1 MVAKRIKAALSK
13 LANMTKINKK
23 RLRIVR
29 APGRANLIGEH
40 IDYNEGYVLPCAVNK
55 EMIMAAQPHKEEVVF
70 HSMNLNVTTRFS
82 LENIRFDSEE
92 RWANYPKGVA
102 HLLLQSGYKIDGMI
116 GVVHSTIPMEA
127 GMGSSAALEVANA
140 MIFKR
145 LHGSEINSLGLAST
159 CFRAET
165 EFVGTSCGI
174 MDQFAS
180 ALGQKDSFLFL
191 DCRNLRMQD
200 S

>member
-1 MVAKRIKAALSK
+1 MAAERIKVMLSK
-13 LANMTKINKK
+13 LARKTKVNEKC
-23 RLRIVR
+23 LRIVR

-40 IDYNEGYVLPCAVNK
+40 TDYNEGYVLPCTVNK
-55 EMIMAAQPHKEEVVF
+55 EMIMAAQPHKEEVVLR
-70 HSMNLNVTTRFS
+70 SMNLNVTTRFS
-82 LENIRFDSEE
+82 LENIRLDPQEQ
-92 RWANYPKGVA
+92 WANYPKGVA

-127 GMGSSAALEVANA
+127 GMSSSVALEVANA

-145 LHGSEINSLGLAST
+145 LYGSEINPLGLALT
-159 CFRAET
+159 CFRVET

>member
-1 MVAKRIKAALSK
+1 MAAERIKVMLSK
-13 LANMTKINKK
+13 LAHMTKVNEKC
-23 RLRIVR
+23 LRIVR

-40 IDYNEGYVLPCAVNK
+40 TDYNEGYVLPCTVNK
-55 EMIMAAQPHKEEVVF
+55 EMIMAAQPHKEVVLR
-70 HSMNLNVTTRFS
+70 SMNLNVTTRFS
-82 LENIRFDSEE
+82 LEKIRFDPQEQ
-92 RWANYPKGVA
+92 WANYPKGA
-102 HLLLQSGYKIDGMI
+102 THLLLQSGYKIDGMI

-127 GMGSSAALEVANA
+127 GMSSSAALEVANA
-140 MIFKR
+140 MILKR
-145 LHGSEINSLGLAST
+145 LYGSEINPLGLALT

>member
-1 MVAKRIKAALSK
+1 MVAKRIKTALSK
-13 LANMTKINKK
+13 LANMTKIYKK

-70 HSMNLNVTTRFS
+70 HSMSLNVTTKFS
-82 LENIRFDSEE
+82 LENIRFDPQE

-102 HLLLQSGYKIDGMI
+102 HLLPQLGYKIDGVI

-145 LHGSEINSLGLAST
+145 LHGSEINPLGLAST

>member
-1 MVAKRIKAALSK
+1 MAAERIKVMLSK
-13 LANMTKINKK
+13 LAHMTKVNEKC
-23 RLRIVR
+23 LRIVR

-40 IDYNEGYVLPCAVNK
+40 TDYNEGYVLPRTVNK
-55 EMIMAAQPHKEEVVF
+55 EMIMAAQPHKEVVLR
-70 HSMNLNVTTRFS
+70 SMNLNVTTRFS
-82 LENIRFDSEE
+82 LEKIRFDPQEQ
-92 RWANYPKGVA
+92 WANYPKGVT

-127 GMGSSAALEVANA
+127 GMSSSAALEVANA
-140 MIFKR
+140 MILKR
-145 LHGSEINSLGLAST
+145 LYGSEINPLGLALT